1 MSEFWLL
8 YALFMLK
15 KFVHF
20 QAWEEKNRKLADQR
34 EDGLLTNRLWTRD
47 SQATCYRRYDAI
59 AEHLQSLLREHVSLF
74 RVEWS
79 SLKFERLL
87 GSRKGL
93 REWDN

>member
-1 MSEFWLL
+1 MHFSSWKSL
-8 YALFMLK
+8 YIFKLGR
-15 KFVHF
+15 
-20 QAWEEKNRKLADQR
+20 EKNRELADQR
-34 EDGLLTNRLWTRD
+34 EDGLLTNRQWTRD
-47 SQATCYRRYDAI
+47 SQATCYLSHYDAI